1 MKLPKPY
8 ADSSAFTEDI
18 LAFTETW
25 LKFCQRALMP
35 IGPIAPH
42 VVLIA
47 VTSSL
52 TSEKIHSDIPN
63 DIKFVSVKVSLFLL
77 HVPIFHRALI

>member
-1 MKLPKPY
+1 
-8 ADSSAFTEDI
+8 
-18 LAFTETW
+18 
-25 LKFCQRALMP
+25 MP